1 MKLIWE
7 ITRFFLVILGI
18 VAFVILAAA
27 GAAVIIIGLLC
38 LKAFLEIAEF
48 VIMTTRRVFNPKKI

>member
-27 GAAVIIIGLLC
+27 GAAAIIIGLLC
-38 LKAFLEIAEF
+38 LKVFLEIAEF